1 MLAAKEN
8 RMRTPLILPVL
19 AIGLSIAAGC
29 GGGGSGKPDG
39 PAPGDASG
47 STIDASPASSNFS
60 FFITSTGNPS
70 GGDFRRSAA
79 DTDGLAG
86 ADAFC
91 QMKAAAAVPA
101 SAGRQWRAYLSTST
115 VNAKD
120 RIGAGPWFN
129 RSGTMIAASVAALHM
144 PAMNQINKANGLD
157 ETGASIPG
165 RGDTPN
171 QHDIVT
177 GSTAAGVSSGNT
189 CNNWT
194 SSAASGVTATVGHFD
209 RMGVAGNI
217 DPMSFVEAHPSQG
230 CSADAFVPTGG
241 RGSIYCFAAD

>member
-1 MLAAKEN
+1 
-8 RMRTPLILPVL
+8 MRTPLIFAVL
-19 AIGLSIAAGC
+19 ATGLSIGAGC

-39 PAPGDASG
+39 PAPGDAA
-47 STIDASPASSNFS
+47 TVDAPPASSNFS

-70 GGDFRRSAA
+70 GGDFRRSAT

-101 SAGRQWRAYLSTST
+101 SASRQWRAYLSTST

-129 RSGTMIAASVAALHM
+129 RSGTMIAASVAALHT
-144 PAMNQINKANGLD
+144 PAMNLINKANGLD

-217 DPMSFVEAHPSQG
+217 DPMSFVEAHASQG